1 MGAPLLFYCSMSV
14 GGLGE
19 GSDAAGF
26 THAGPGKLFAGYIAP
41 IVIGTILWSREIPNK
56 EEIYK

>member
-1 MGAPLLFYCSMSV
+1 MSV

-26 THAGPGKLFAGYIAP
+26 THAGPGKLFAGCIAP

-56 EEIYK
+56 EEL